1 MVAMTVEF
9 PALTLILIF
18 PAFGVLFN
26 LFLGQRSGRGAVNVV
41 GPGVMFASFA
51 VATLA
56 FARLLAMPAGSALT
70 AHMWGWIE
78 AGRFHAEFGLRL
90 DALSGVMVMIVTGV
104 GALIHLYSVGY
115 MAHDED
121 FARFFT
127 YMNLFALSM
136 LILILADNLLMMF
149 VGWEGVGLCSY
160 LLIAFWYTNP
170 QFAYNGR
177 KAFVVNRIGDA
188 GFLLGMFTI
197 AATLGAHGVWTLNF
211 VELRAN
217 APLMAGAATTAAAV
231 LLFIGA
237 TGKSAQLP
245 LYVWLPDA
253 MVGPTP
259 VSALIHAATMV
270 TAGVYMIARLGFL
283 YAMAPSALDL
293 VATVGAITALFAAT
307 IALVQP
313 DIKKVL
319 AYSTISQLGYMFL
332 GVGSG
337 AFASGIFH
345 VMTHAFFKGLL
356 FLCAGSV
363 MHALGGEQD
372 MNKMGGLWRKL
383 PITFVTMLIAT
394 CAIAAFF
401 PFSGFFSKDLI
412 LEAAYDSG
420 HSWLWLVGVITA
432 ALTSFYMFRLIFM
445 TFFGESR
452 VDPDKEHHIH
462 ESPAV
467 MTIPLIVLAILAI
480 AGGWVGL
487 PNGVLWGNAF
497 VRFLEPA
504 VGPFR
509 PVVEASAR
517 SLSITAL
524 IASILGAAFAYIF
537 YLRLPGIPMLLAWRL
552 KDFYNVLLN
561 KYYIDQLYDFIVT
574 RPLFWISDTVLNRTI
589 DSEVIDGTAVGA
601 GLTVQAS
608 GQVARRIETGN
619 VQHYVFVYLIGALGV
634 VAYYLYLVV
643 R

>member
-1 MVAMTVEF
+1 MTVEF
-9 PALTLILIF
+9 PALALILLF
-18 PAFGVLFN
+18 PALGVLFN
-26 LFLGQRSGRGAVNVV
+26 LFLGPRYGRGAVNVV
-41 GPGVMFASFA
+41 GPGVMFVAFG
-51 VATLA
+51 VATWA
-56 FARLLAMPAGSALT
+56 FLTLLAMPPGGAL
-70 AHMWGWIE
+70 AVHLWGWIE

-127 YMNLFALSM
+127 YMNLFAFSM

-170 QFAYNGR
+170 QYAYNGR

-188 GFLLGMFTI
+188 GFLLGIFTI
-197 AATLGAHGVWTLNF
+197 VATLGAHGVWTLDF
-211 VELRAN
+211 VELRQHA
-217 APLMAGAATTAAAV
+217 ALLGGAAATAAGF

-237 TGKSAQLP
+237 TGKSAQIP

-270 TAGVYMIARLGFL
+270 TAGVYMVARLGFI
-283 YAMAPSALDL
+283 YTMAPAALNL
-293 VATVGAITALFAAT
+293 VATIGGLTALFAAT

-337 AFASGIFH
+337 AYASGIFH
-345 VMTHAFFKGLL
+345 LMTHAFFKGLL

-363 MHALGGEQD
+363 IHALGGEQD
-372 MNKMGGLWRKL
+372 MNKMGGLRRKL
-383 PITFVTMLIAT
+383 PITFWTMFIAT
-394 CAIAAFF
+394 LAIAAVP
-401 PFSGFFSKDLI
+401 PFSGYFSKDLI

-420 HSWLWLVGVITA
+420 HSWLWFLGVVTA
-432 ALTSFYMFRLIFM
+432 GLTSFYMFRLIFM

-452 VDPDKEHHIH
+452 VDSEREHHLH
-462 ESPAV
+462 ESPAE
-467 MTIPLIVLAILAI
+467 MTIPLIVLAILATV
-480 AGGWVGL
+480 GGWVNLPGGL
-487 PNGVLWGNAF
+487 LWGNAF
-497 VRFLEPA
+497 VRFLTPA
-504 VGPFR
+504 VGAFQ
-509 PVVEASAR
+509 PVVEASPT
-517 SLSITAL
+517 SLSLVASVASAL
-524 IASILGAAFAYIF
+524 GIVLAYLF

-552 KDFYNVLLN
+552 KDPYNLLLN
-561 KYYIDQLYDFIVT
+561 KYYVDQIYNFFVT
-574 RPLFWISDTVLNRTI
+574 RPLFWVSNNVLNRAI
-589 DSEVIDGTAVGA
+589 DSFAIDGAADGA
-601 GLTVQAS
+601 GLAVQTS
-608 GQVARRIETGN
+608 GQIARRAETGN
-619 VQHYVFVYLIGALGV
+619 VQHYAFVYLLGALGI
-634 VAYYLYLVV
+634 VAYYLFLVT

>member
-1 MVAMTVEF
+1 MAVEF
-9 PALTLILIF
+9 PALALILLF
-18 PAFGVLFN
+18 PALGVLFN
-26 LFLGQRSGRGAVNVV
+26 LFLGPRYGRGAVNVV
-41 GPGVMFASFA
+41 GPGVVFVAFG
-51 VATLA
+51 VATWA
-56 FARLLAMPAGSALT
+56 FLTLLAMPPGGAL
-70 AHMWGWIE
+70 AVHLWGWIE
-78 AGRFHAEFGLRL
+78 AGRFHTELGLRL

-127 YMNLFALSM
+127 YMNLFAFSM

-188 GFLLGMFTI
+188 GFLLGIFTI
-197 AATLGAHGVWTLNF
+197 VATLGAHDVWTLDF
-211 VELRAN
+211 VELRQHA
-217 APLMAGAATTAAAV
+217 ALLGGAAATAAGF

-237 TGKSAQLP
+237 TGKSAQIP

-270 TAGVYMIARLGFL
+270 TAGVYMIARLGFI
-283 YAMAPSALDL
+283 YTMAPAALGL
-293 VATVGAITALFAAT
+293 VATIGGLTALFAAT

-337 AFASGIFH
+337 AYASGIFH
-345 VMTHAFFKGLL
+345 LMTHAFFKGLL

-363 MHALGGEQD
+363 IHALGGEQD
-372 MNKMGGLWRKL
+372 MNKMGGLRRKL
-383 PITFVTMLIAT
+383 PITFWTMFIAT
-394 CAIAAFF
+394 LAIAAVP
-401 PFSGFFSKDLI
+401 PFSGYFSKDLI

-420 HSWLWLVGVITA
+420 HSWLWFLGVITA
-432 ALTSFYMFRLIFM
+432 GLTSFYMFRLIFM

-452 VDPDKEHHIH
+452 VDSEKEHHLH

-467 MTIPLIVLAILAI
+467 MAIPLIVLAILATV
-480 AGGWVGL
+480 GGWVNLPGGL
-487 PNGVLWGNAF
+487 LWGNAF
-497 VRFLEPA
+497 VRFLTPA
-504 VGPFR
+504 VGAFKPI
-509 PVVEASAR
+509 VEASPT
-517 SLSITAL
+517 SLSLAAS
-524 IASILGAAFAYIF
+524 IASALGIALAYLF
-537 YLRLPGIPMLLAWRL
+537 YLRLPGVPMLLAWRL
-552 KDFYNVLLN
+552 KDLYNLLLN
-561 KYYIDQLYDFIVT
+561 KYYIDQLYNFIVT
-574 RPLFWISDTVLNRTI
+574 RPLFWVSDNVLNRAI
-589 DSEVIDGTAVGA
+589 DSFVIDGAADGA
-601 GLTVQAS
+601 GLAVRTS
-608 GQVARRIETGN
+608 GQIARRAETGN
-619 VQHYVFVYLIGALGV
+619 VQHYAFVYLLGALGI
-634 VAYYLYLVV
+634 VAYYLFLVTH
-643 R
+643 